1 MSKYYELLDT
11 FILLLKGKPS
21 SFLQTYHHAG
31 SILSLW
37 TMCVSRIPGMWIFTF
52 LNSFIHTL
60 MYYYFTLTCLGYRP
74 KWKRHLT
81 TLQITQF
88 LVGNV
93 LGIAYLVIPN
103 CHNWD
108 SNFRENVI
116 QHRVFGTYY
125 ASIVFT
131 FLFNFS
137 FVGGL
142 ILLFNDFAR
151 RTYGQKKAAVDTEAK
166 KTEKVEKK
174 AKGDKVTEKSEV
186 KSKPKTVSKAKKEA
200 PSSPTKKVA
209 AARKTSPVQIATSIE
224 IEPETMVVKKSVVS
238 KSRSKSRA
246 RSNIRSKSKARAASP
261 AKAAIP
267 AAPVQRRIRRS

>member
-1 MSKYYELLDT
+1 
-11 FILLLKGKPS
+11 
-21 SFLQTYHHAG
+21 
-31 SILSLW
+31 
-37 TMCVSRIPGMWIFTF
+37 MCVSRIPGMWIFTF

-81 TLQITQF
+81 TMQITQF

-93 LGIAYLVIPN
+93 FGIAYLIIPN

-108 SNFRENVI
+108 SNFRENVL
-116 QHRVFGTYY
+116 QHRLFGTYY

-131 FLFNFS
+131 FLFNFF

-151 RTYGQKKAAVDTEAK
+151 RTYGQKKAAAAVEAEKSEKAGKSEK
-166 KTEKVEKK
+166 KVKVINADTEKVVK
-174 AKGDKVTEKSEV
+174 V
-186 KSKPKTVSKAKKEA
+186 KSASASKAKKEVPA
-200 PSSPTKKVA
+200 SPTKKVTA
-209 AARKTSPVQIATSIE
+209 GRKTSPVQIATSIV
-224 IEPETMVVKKSVVS
+224 IEPESSAVTEPKKSSAS

-246 RSNIRSKSKARAASP
+246 RSTMRSKSKARAASP
-261 AKAAIP
+261 AKAAA
-267 AAPVQRRIRRS
+267 AAPVQRRARRS